1 MKRGAHTLWDCH
13 YHLVWCPKYRKALF
27 ADEALKDYTGE
38 LFKKI
43 AEEFECAIEAME
55 IAEDHLHLMLE
66 IPPKRSVAEV
76 VRAFK
81 SISAREIFK
90 KFPGVKRRLWAG
102 EIWKDGYFVR
112 SVGSEVTGEM
122 VKNYIESHE
131 EREASPAQLR
141 LPLPK
146 RAQDAPGLGP
156 G

>member
-13 YHLVWCPKYRKALF
+13 YHLVWSPKYRKALF
-27 ADEALKDYTGE
+27 VDEALKDYTGE
-38 LFKKI
+38 LFKRI
-43 AEEFECAIEAME
+43 GEEYEVAIEAME
-55 IAEDHLHLMLE
+55 IAEDHVHLMVE
-66 IPPKRSVAEV
+66 IPPKRSVAQV
-76 VRAFK
+76 VKAFK

-112 SVGSEVTGEM
+112 SVGSDVTGAM
-122 VKNYIESHE
+122 VKNYIEAHT

-141 LPLPK
+141 LVLPK